1 MRGAAASASDSGS
14 ACACAFDVF
23 RDGALGESGG
33 DISGATG
40 FCCGAGGRSG
50 CRVPPGNRL
59 PVWETLEGGCGLG
72 PIDAVRGGL
81 SDAAADCGVETGV
94 TGG

>member
-14 ACACAFDVF
+14 ACACAFGVF
-23 RDGALGESGG
+23 REGALDESGG

-40 FCCGAGGRSG
+40 FCCGVGGRSG
-50 CRVPPGNRL
+50 CRLPAGDRL
-59 PVWETLEGGCGLG
+59 PVWGTLGVAGLG
-72 PIDAVRGGL
+72 PTGAVRGGF
-81 SDAAADCGVETGV
+81 SDAAADWEVETGV